1 MFSLLKRLR
10 YDLHQ
15 GFNWVLFV
23 YFTTTLIVQCLCFL
37 VYVKLWKHKKTTEN
51 LWCPI
56 CVEQKESV
64 EHISRANYAEKEAF
78 SLQIST
84 YSRICWQVVRILYN
98 VRGKIMYFSFGQI
111 LNLFYWFRP
120 SFCVL
125 FVLLLDRLSG
135 KEWWTSCSIQIV
147 VIQIFVIIVE
157 VTTTKSELLIY
168 HEILYLGFSWV
179 FGQTSSIYFHVR
191 SHLKYSV
198 IRVFLS
204 SS

>member
-1 MFSLLKRLR
+1 MTYIKDSIEYCL
-10 YDLHQ
+10 YI
-15 GFNWVLFV
+15 
-23 YFTTTLIVQCLCFL
+23 LIVQCLCFL
-37 VYVKLWKHKKTTEN
+37 VYVKLWKHRKTTEN
-51 LWCPI
+51 LRCPI

-84 YSRICWQVVRILYN
+84 NSRICWQVVRIWYN
-98 VRGKIMYFSFGQI
+98 VIGKIMYFGFGQI
-111 LNLFYWFRP
+111 LNLFYRFRP

-157 VTTTKSELLIY
+157 VITTKSELLIY
-168 HEILYLGFSWV
+168 HKILYLGFSWV
-179 FGQTSSIYFHVR
+179 FGQTSSIYIHIR

-198 IRVFLS
+198 IRVFLFS
-204 SS
+204 S